1 LEERLCYDLS
11 VAFLSLG
18 NAAKRNNSEGIKK
31 GINYLMKRSSILTIA
46 ALCLTASVG
55 FGQSAKF
62 NASRTFNFDP
72 DHTGG
77 VNAYWA
83 NGVGLPDASGNSNF
97 GLYAEKTVA
106 TSANA
111 AAGAVLDGLKG
122 VVVQTGDTLGYD
134 MSNDSTCASG
144 PRFNVSYTLPNG
156 TSGFSFVGGC
166 NNSTKT
172 VSCQNPNWTRNR
184 LNLQDPNQAFPI
196 IPAGSVIQSVVLI
209 VDEQG
214 TYKMD
219 NINFRDQIATKPG
232 TSSTSTGCP

>member
-1 LEERLCYDLS
+1 MAL
-11 VAFLSLG
+11 VAFG
-18 NAAKRNNSEGIKK
+18 AA
-31 GINYLMKRSSILTIA
+31 
-46 ALCLTASVG
+46 
-55 FGQSAKF
+55 SAKF
-62 NASRTFNFDP
+62 NASRTFTFDP

-77 VNAYWA
+77 ANSYWA
-83 NGVGLPDASGNSNF
+83 NGIGLADANGNTSF

-111 AAGAVLDGLKG
+111 SAGAVLDGLKG
-122 VVVQTGDTLGYD
+122 VVTQAGDMLGYD

-144 PRFNVSYTLPNG
+144 PRFNVSYTLPDG

-172 VSCQNPNWTRNR
+172 ASCQNANWTTNR
-184 LNLQDPNQAFPI
+184 LDLQNPGQAFPVV
-196 IPAGSVIQSVVLI
+196 PVGSTIQSVVLI

-219 NINFRDQIATKPG
+219 NITFRDQVATKPG